1 MHWRSALGRLPR
13 EHVAMAKLA
22 VWEGLDTSLADGL
35 ELEQRLARRLSRLS
49 TASRARRGRHIRQR
63 RAGGESAVN
72 TVNFISIPGVDR
84 ARPGNA
90 GLRAESPDLRGTQ
103 RTGRTHARRSSRSSG
118 SNSATWSRS
127 SIRTPHLYVAGYYAA
142 AKAGLTFLPLN
153 YRAKE
158 AELEYMINTA
168 ETKVLLVGDRYR
180 RAGQPHSAATA
191 QQRTCV
197 ALGDGDGKMPQLT
210 DLVAKAEPDE
220 NEAEVEDEDVSVLMY
235 TSGTTSLPKGV
246 MLSFRDFTAYVTANV
261 EMADGTERGD
271 VSGVRAVLPHRR
283 HHRDD
288 DQPVDRPQNGRD
300 AAVRPE
306 ALARAGRRREQV
318 THAFVVPTMMKQVLD
333 EPGFRQDRFFE
344 LTNLAYGGAAMPLR
358 GHPPRD
364 RGLSQDG
371 RLRQRVRPDRDD
383 LVAHRCSVPT
393 TIGST
398 GTPEEVELKL
408 KRLNSIGK
416 PLPDVEIKV
425 RDDDGKFLPPGE
437 VGEIIIRTP
446 RIMKGYAGREDDSRL
461 PDGWRATGD
470 LGWVDEDG
478 YVFFAG
484 RKDDMIIR
492 GGENIAPAEIET
504 VLMSHPA
511 VDEAA
516 VIGVPSVEWGQTVKA
531 YVVLRPGE
539 KTDAKD
545 IQEFCRTR
553 LASFKR
559 PEEIEF
565 IDALPKNA
573 LGKIL
578 RKELRDKGDTPRP

>member
-1 MHWRSALGRLPR
+1 
-13 EHVAMAKLA
+13 
-22 VWEGLDTSLADGL
+22 
-35 ELEQRLARRLSRLS
+35 
-49 TASRARRGRHIRQR
+49 
-63 RAGGESAVN
+63 VN
-72 TVNFISIPGVDR
+72 TINFISIPGSIVPDQEILVFDSER
-84 ARPGNA
+84 LTYAALNELVARLSTVYK
-90 GLRAESPDLRGTQ
+90 GLDLKPRDVVAALDT
-103 RTGRTHARRSSRSSG
+103 
-118 SNSATWSRS
+118 NS
-127 SIRTPHLYVAGYYAA
+127 HLYVAAYYAA
-142 AKAGLTFLPLN
+142 SKAGLTFLPLN

-168 ETKVLLVGDRYR
+168 GARVLLVGDRYIELVNR
-180 RAGQPHSAATA
+180 ISSKFKGT
-191 QQRTCV
+191 TLV
-197 ALGDGDGKMPQLT
+197 AIGEGDGKMPKLK
-210 DLVAKAEPDE
+210 DLLAKAEPDE
-220 NEAEVEDEDVSVLMY
+220 NEAEVEDQDVSVLMY

-246 MLSFRDFTAYVTANV
+246 MLSFHDFTAYVTANV
-261 EMADGTERGD
+261 EMADGTERGTFL
-271 VSGVRAVLPHRR
+271 VCAPFYHIAGTTAMMTNLWTGRKMVVM
-283 HHRDD
+283 
-288 DQPVDRPQNGRD
+288 PQFD
-300 AAVRPE
+300 P
-306 ALARAGRRREQV
+306 ARWLELVQKEKV

-333 EPGFRQDRFFE
+333 NPNFARADVSS
-344 LTNLAYGGAAMPLR
+344 LTNLAYGGAAMPIATIRRAIEAFPKTVGFVNAYGQTETTSSLTIL
-358 GHPPRD
+358 G
-364 RGLSQDG
+364 
-371 RLRQRVRPDRDD
+371 PDD
-383 LVAHRCSVPT
+383 HRMQ
-393 TIGST
+393 
-398 GTPEEVELKL
+398 GTAAEIELKQ

-425 RDDDGKFLPPGE
+425 RDDEGKFLGAGE

-446 RIMKGYAGREDDSRL
+446 RIMKGYAGRTDDSAL

-470 LGWVDEDG
+470 LGWVDDGG

-531 YVVLRPGE
+531 YIVLRPGQ

-545 IQEFCRTR
+545 VQEFCRTR

-559 PEEIEF
+559 PEHLEF

-578 RKELRDKGDTPRP
+578 RKELHAREKGEAAS

>member
-1 MHWRSALGRLPR
+1 M
-13 EHVAMAKLA
+13 
-22 VWEGLDTSLADGL
+22 
-35 ELEQRLARRLSRLS
+35 
-49 TASRARRGRHIRQR
+49 
-63 RAGGESAVN
+63 N
-72 TVNFISIPGVDR
+72 TVNFISIPASIVPDQEEIVFETERLTYAALNDLVGRLSTVFR
-84 ARPGNA
+84 EL
-90 GLRAESPDLRGTQ
+90 GLKQ
-103 RTGRTHARRSSRSSG
+103 RDVLATLDT
-118 SNSATWSRS
+118 NS
-127 SIRTPHLYVAGYYAA
+127 HLYVAAYYAA
-142 AKAGLTFLPLN
+142 SKAGLTFLPLN

-168 ETKVLLVGDRYR
+168 GAKILLVGDRYLDLINR
-180 RAGQPHSAATA
+180 IAPNLKDTRLI
-191 QQRTCV
+191 
-197 ALGDGDGKMPQLT
+197 ALGGGDGKMLRLADLLT
-210 DLVAKAEPDE
+210 KAEPDD

-261 EMADGTERGD
+261 EMADGTDRG
-271 VSGVRAVLPHRR
+271 VFLVCAPFYHIAGTTAMMTNLWTGRKMVIM
-283 HHRDD
+283 
-288 DQPVDRPQNGRD
+288 PQFDPINWLQL
-300 AAVRPE
+300 VQKE
-306 ALARAGRRREQV
+306 KV

-333 EPGFRQDRFFE
+333 CPAFAQTDLSS
-344 LTNLAYGGAAMPLR
+344 LTNLAYGGAAMPLAVIR
-358 GHPPRD
+358 RAIEAFPKTVGFVNAY
-364 RGLSQDG
+364 GQTETTSSLTILG
-371 RLRQRVRPDRDD
+371 PDD
-383 LVAHRCSVPT
+383 HRM
-393 TIGST
+393 T
-398 GTPEEVELKL
+398 GTPAEVELKM

-425 RDDDGKFLPPGE
+425 RDEEGNLLGPGE

-446 RIMKGYAGREDDSRL
+446 RIMKGYAGRADDAAL

-516 VIGVPSVEWGQTVKA
+516 VIGVASVEWGQTVKA
-531 YVVLRPGE
+531 FVVLRPQQ
-539 KTDAKD
+539 KATAQD

-559 PEEIEF
+559 PEQMEF

-578 RKELRDKGDTPRP
+578 RKELHARENGQTS

>member
-1 MHWRSALGRLPR
+1 
-13 EHVAMAKLA
+13 
-22 VWEGLDTSLADGL
+22 
-35 ELEQRLARRLSRLS
+35 
-49 TASRARRGRHIRQR
+49 
-63 RAGGESAVN
+63 VN
-72 TVNFISIPGVDR
+72 TINFVSIPGSIVPDQEVIVFGDNR
-84 ARPGNA
+84 LTYADLNDLIARFSRVFKSL
-90 GLRAESPDLRGTQ
+90 GLKQ
-103 RTGRTHARRSSRSSG
+103 RDVIAILDT
-118 SNSATWSRS
+118 NS
-127 SIRTPHLYVAGYYAA
+127 HLYVAAYYAA

-168 ETKVLLVGDRYR
+168 AAKVLLVGDRYIGLVNSLKAR
-180 RAGQPHSAATA
+180 LHGVRLVGAGE
-191 QQRTCV
+191 
-197 ALGDGDGKMPQLT
+197 GDGELPQL
-210 DLVAKAEPDE
+210 AKLAAQAEPDE
-220 NEAEVEDEDVSVLMY
+220 SEAEIEEEDVSVLMY

-246 MLSFRDFTAYVTANV
+246 MLSYHDFTAYVTANV
-261 EMADGTERGD
+261 EMADGTDRGTFL
-271 VSGVRAVLPHRR
+271 VCAPFYHIAGTTAIMTNLW
-283 HHRDD
+283 
-288 DQPVDRPQNGRD
+288 
-300 AAVRPE
+300 
-306 ALARAGRRREQV
+306 AGRKMVVMPQFEARSWLDLASKEHV

-333 EPGFRQDRFFE
+333 DPSFGKADLSS
-344 LTNLAYGGAAMPLR
+344 LTNLAYGGAPMPVAVIRRAIEAFPKNVGFVNAYGQTETTSSLTVL
-358 GHPPRD
+358 G
-364 RGLSQDG
+364 
-371 RLRQRVRPDRDD
+371 PDD
-383 LVAHRCSVPT
+383 HR
-393 TIGST
+393 IT
-398 GTPEEVELKL
+398 GTPTEVELKL

-425 RDDDGKFLPPGE
+425 RDDDNKFLPPGE

-446 RIMKGYAGREDDSRL
+446 RIMKGYAGRKDDMAL
-461 PDGWRATGD
+461 ADGWRATGD

-516 VIGVPSVEWGQTVKA
+516 VIGVPSVDWGQTVKA

-539 KTDAKD
+539 KASAND

-559 PEEIEF
+559 PERIEF
-565 IDALPKNA
+565 IEALPKNA

-578 RKELRDKGDTPRP
+578 RKELHAQNQPPA